1 MMSTVARLALEK
13 LLRSAENASAK
24 EQTGRSITLKLSD
37 KSFPRYLALETHATR
52 LACHGELE
60 LAERDG
66 AIKIDWERQAGEK
79 RQIERLTLLDPAKLA
94 KFLGVVPRWDAVSDA
109 QSKLSD
115 HFDQFPLLREVI
127 GLWRRG
133 MKPRGTSTAD
143 ISDWIDSIRVV
154 KYCQES
160 NSLDVPVRRLSA
172 TLTFDSKRVESL
184 WYLID
189 ALLQGDLRAPQ
200 RSPEEVFGEIGLIKF
215 PPTLLIAG
223 NIRVLS
229 EFGREQAEIKI
240 VRPYLGLSPGG
251 ISGFALSENHIDLLT
266 VENLTTFHEMAA
278 TIESW
283 ENKIL
288 LYTGGMPSPSWKRVY
303 KLLLK
308 SLPPMAYVFHWG
320 DIDFGG
326 FRIASHLAQC
336 CLEEGK
342 VLHLHKMQLTNGK
355 LQGCEAIRRD
365 LTEHEVRSIERICE
379 KWKWLPEHQWVS
391 QNKVAVEQESLPV
404 EWPNSNCISMD
415 RSSTH
420 IFSHLGAC

>member
-24 EQTGRSITLKLSD
+24 EQTGRSITIKLSD

-66 AIKIDWERQAGEK
+66 VIKIDWERQAGEK

-109 QSKLSD
+109 QSKLSEY
-115 HFDQFPLLREVI
+115 FDQFPLLREVI
-127 GLWRRG
+127 DLWRRG

-143 ISDWIDSIRVV
+143 INDWIDSIRVV
-154 KYCQES
+154 KYCMES
-160 NSLDVPVRRLSA
+160 NSLDVPVRRLS
-172 TLTFDSKRVESL
+172 TMLTFDSKRVEGL

-223 NIRVLS
+223 SIRVLS
-229 EFGREQAEIKI
+229 EFCGEHAEIEI
-240 VRPYLGLSPGG
+240 VRPYLGMSPEA
-251 ISGFALSENHIDLLT
+251 ISGFAISENCIVLLT

-278 TIESW
+278 ITESRK
-283 ENKIL
+283 NKIL
-288 LYTGGMPSPSWKRVY
+288 LYTGGMPSPSWKRIY

-308 SLPPMAYVFHWG
+308 SLPPKASVFHWG
-320 DIDFGG
+320 DIDAGG

-342 VLHLHKMQLTNGK
+342 TLQLHKMQLTCEK
-355 LQGCEAIRRD
+355 LQGDEAIRRE
-365 LTEHEVRSIERICE
+365 LTEHEVISIEKICE
-379 KWKWLPEHQWVS
+379 KWGWILENQWAS
-391 QNKVAVEQESLPV
+391 QNKVAIEQESLPV
-404 EWPNSNCISMD
+404 EWPDSNCIPMD
-415 RSSTH
+415 KSSTH
-420 IFSHLGAC
+420 THVLEGTE